1 MKVKIGAVYKYHNQA
16 SVLRSKLLC
25 FFVLR
30 QNISLTWRCRRFQQV
45 LQFLSLCLAPMAFK
59 LGGILIVLQVLWHEK
74 KAIVVIQTKGTK
86 DLSRWICIHHLHFN
100 TRTIHSFLFIL
111 AYIFVFHFG
120 MLEC

>member
-1 MKVKIGAVYKYHNQA
+1 MVQFTNITSRHQYYGQSYLICQFISCARIFRLHGDVIV
-16 SVLRSKLLC
+16 SSKDC
-25 FFVLR
+25 
-30 QNISLTWRCRRFQQV
+30 I
-45 LQFLSLCLAPMAFK
+45 FLSLCLAPMAFK